1 MTGPTTGK
9 ILTANRLID
18 GVSVWF
24 SANGEW
30 VENIHEGFVARHEE
44 AVKALEDAGAA
55 AQADNSVVDANLIDI
70 EEGEGGLRA
79 IRLRERIRADGPTI
93 AYLPNAQNGK
103 TAKSGASSIRAA

>member
-93 AYLPNAQNGK
+93 AYLPNAQNDK

>member
-1 MTGPTTGK
+1 MTGK

-24 SANGEW
+24 SANAEW

-44 AVKALEDAGAA
+44 AIKALEAAGAA

-93 AYLPNAQNGK
+93 AYLPNADNTK
-103 TAKSGASSIRAA
+103 PAASSTRAA